1 MIIKNKFI
9 LMKTKFVILI
19 FTLLSLEVL
28 DVWTIGS
35 NKDSG
40 EHITLSVSSAYFI
53 GNSLTQDLNN
63 GFPAIAKRY
72 EAELGKTYTWGSHFR
87 ASTALTYMYLYPNDS
102 TTKASPSN
110 WAIALPGSRWDV
122 VSMQPY
128 QDSQGAPNSLADN
141 INAVNG
147 IITKTKQNK
156 SNDNTRFF
164 IYSPWPKTSATDL
177 NFSSNLYNAST
188 IVKSDPGSTQ
198 CSLSRDFIE
207 LLCDSVRKTNSVV
220 CVIPVGEVFYA
231 LDQMMH
237 QGKFNTL
244 TSINQFHRDP
254 YHLNSAGINVTGW
267 TAYATIFKKSPVG
280 LVYDK
285 INKAVKAPFPN
296 MHITD
301 VHDLQLI
308 QQTIWEVVVA
318 KDKYTRVITE
328 HAEQYKP

>member
-1 MIIKNKFI
+1 M
-9 LMKTKFVILI
+9 MILI
-19 FTLLSLEVL
+19 FAMLSLEVFGGCIK
-28 DVWTIGS
+28 DG
-35 NKDSG
+35 NKDRV
-40 EHITLSVSSAYFI
+40 EQMTYSVSSAYFI

-63 GFPAIAKRY
+63 DFPAIAKRY

-87 ASTALTYMYLYPNDS
+87 PSTALTFMYLYPNDS

-110 WAIALPGSRWDV
+110 WAIALPGSHWDV

-147 IITKTKQNK
+147 IIVKTKQNK
-156 SNDNTRFF
+156 SNENTRFF

-207 LLCDSVRKTNSVV
+207 QLCDSVRKTNSVV
-220 CVIPVGEVFYA
+220 CVIPVGEVFYV

-267 TAYATIFKKSPVG
+267 VAFATMFKKSPVG

-285 INKAVKAPFPN
+285 INKVVKSPFPE

-301 VHDLQLI
+301 SHDLLLI

-328 HAEQYKP
+328 HAGQNQP